1 MRSLAIPPAWTD
13 VWICPSAQGH
23 LQAVGRDAK
32 GRKQYRYH
40 PLYRQIRDQTKFE
53 RLASFGRILPAVR
66 KRVQRNLRLRGSPRE
81 KVIAAIVKLLETS
94 CIRIGNEDYA
104 TENHSYGLTTLRNK
118 HVRVRGGIIRFHF
131 KGKSGQ
137 VHDVELDDLQLAKIL
152 RNCQSIPG
160 QELFQYMN
168 EEGGHSKITSGDVN
182 EYLRETT
189 GEYFTA
195 KDFRTWMGTVEAFRL
210 LCHAGSSSSSTAV
223 QRTYARVVKQV
234 SEKLGNRPATTKK
247 YYIHPAIL
255 DAYTEGS
262 LHPLTREGELE
273 SLARSRRA
281 LESQVIALLSRHQ
294 RRYRKA
300 A

>member
-1 MRSLAIPPAWTD
+1 LVIPPAWTD

-40 PLYRQIRDQTKFE
+40 PLYRQIRDLTKFE
-53 RLASFGRILPAVR
+53 RLSSFSRILPAVR
-66 KRVQRNLRLRGSPRE
+66 RRVQRDLRLPGSPKE
-81 KVIAAIVKLLETS
+81 KVIAAIVRLLETS
-94 CIRIGNEDYA
+94 CIRIGNEDYV

-118 HVRVRGGIIRFHF
+118 HIRVHGGVIRFHF

-137 VHDVELDDLQLAKIL
+137 VHDIEVNDLQLAKIL

-160 QELFQYMN
+160 QELFQYVN
-168 EEGGHSKITSGDVN
+168 EAGERSKITSEDVN
-182 EYLRETT
+182 GYLRETT

-210 LCHAGSSSSSTAV
+210 LSHADSAPSRTAI
-223 QRTYARVVKQV
+223 QRTYARVVKLV

-255 DAYTEGS
+255 DAYTEGG
-262 LHPLTREGELE
+262 LHPRDGGLGNTP
-273 SLARSRRA
+273 RSMRA
-281 LESQVIALLSRHQ
+281 LELQVAALLSRHQ
-294 RRYRKA
+294 RRRDRKVA
-300 A
+300 